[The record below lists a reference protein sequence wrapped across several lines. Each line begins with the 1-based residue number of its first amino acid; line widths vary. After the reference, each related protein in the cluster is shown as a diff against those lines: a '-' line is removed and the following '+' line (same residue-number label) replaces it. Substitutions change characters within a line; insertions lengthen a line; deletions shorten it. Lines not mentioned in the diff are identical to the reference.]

1 MSIAIKRL
9 QNELKDCGVSCL
21 EMIIKYYGGY
31 VKRETLIEMTKRN
44 KRDYDK
50 TALNSC
56 DTYSYKIYCSY
67 AYIETDEIDTEEFPI
82 AVMTYKPKYSKRT
95 TFIFVEPIWQ
105 FIADIRTLEQQKFIE
120 ANFDKLNELFID
132 FAHAQGYLKEV
143 N

>member
-1 MSIAIKRL
+1 MIRFLSIS
-9 QNELKDCGVSCL
+9 NEHKEVPNSCL
-21 EMIIKYYGGY
+21 ISS
-31 VKRETLIEMTKRN
+31 EMTKRN

-95 TFIFVEPIWQ
+95 TFIFTEPIWQ

-120 ANFDKLNELFID
+120 MNFDRLNELFIN
-132 FAHAQGYLKEV
+132 FAHAQDYLKEV